1 MWRTVFLQLA
11 MIAAIA
17 SPLSAAPEQMQARF
31 DVRVLGFKIGEMVL
45 TGRLGNRAYA
55 TEAHFA
61 TTGLIRLFRDMGFT
75 MRSDGRLSG
84 RQFLPDS
91 YREEVNTGD
100 RTSSAQMRYDGTT
113 PVLIAGKVADGD
125 VPPLDPATQSGTLD
139 PLTALFA
146 VLRDQPAAQL
156 CKADLPVFDG
166 ARRMQVTLT
175 RFSQQGGAIT
185 CSGAFRR
192 VAGYPPEELAR
203 RGTVP
208 MAITYLPGDDGKMQA
223 ENVWLRTTYGRVTL
237 VRNR

>member
-1 MWRTVFLQLA
+1 MWRTIFLQLA
-11 MIAAIA
+11 MIAAFA
-17 SPLSAAPEQMQARF
+17 PPLRAEPAQTRARF
-31 DVRVLGFKIGEMVL
+31 DVQVLGFKIGEMAL
-45 TGRLGNRAYA
+45 TSRLGERAYA

-75 MRSDGRLSG
+75 MQANGRIGG
-84 RQFLPDS
+84 RQFLPDA

-100 RTSSAQMRYDGTT
+100 RTSSARMRYDGAT

-125 VPPLDPATQSGTLD
+125 VAPLDPATQSGTLD

-156 CKADLPVFDG
+156 CQADLPVFDG

-175 RFSQQGGAIT
+175 RFSRQGGAIT

-192 VAGYPPEELAR
+192 IDGYPPEELVR

-208 MAITYLPGDDGKMQA
+208 MAITYLPAGNGMMQA
-223 ENVWLRTTYGRVTL
+223 DSVLLRTVYGRVRL
-237 VRNR
+237 VRQR